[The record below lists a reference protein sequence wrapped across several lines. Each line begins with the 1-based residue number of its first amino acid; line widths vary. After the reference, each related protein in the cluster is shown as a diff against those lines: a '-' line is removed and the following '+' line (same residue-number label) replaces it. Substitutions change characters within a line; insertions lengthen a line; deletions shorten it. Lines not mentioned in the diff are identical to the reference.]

1 MESKKN
7 KALLEKYLDG
17 NTSLSEEKYLSDYFK
32 STQIIPENW
41 ESYRIFFG
49 YFYHAKTVQFH
60 ISTKRKFIVF
70 KPWMAGAVLIAVVLS
85 IQLNTLSGQKPIIKN
100 DIEVEL
106 AFQQFK
112 TNMKMVSNQ
121 LNRGTEKVAYLNYW
135 NLTSQKILSK

>member
-17 NTSLSEEKYLSDYFK
+17 KTSLSEEKYLSNYFK

-41 ESYRIFFG
+41 ESYRMFFG
-49 YFYHAKTVQFH
+49 YFHHAKTVQFH
-60 ISTKRKFIVF
+60 VSTKRKFIVF
-70 KPWMAGAVLIAVVLS
+70 KPWMAAAALIAVVLS

-100 DIEVEL
+100 NIEVEL

>member
-17 NTSLSEEKYLSDYFK
+17 KTSLSEEKYLSNYFK

-41 ESYRIFFG
+41 EFYRMFFG
-49 YFYHAKTVQFH
+49 YFDHAKTVQFPV
-60 ISTKRKFIVF
+60 SAKRKFIVF
-70 KPWMAGAVLIAVVLS
+70 KPWMAAAALIAVVLS
-85 IQLNTLSGQKPIIKN
+85 IQLNTLSEQKPIIKN
-100 DIEVEL
+100 NAEVEL

-121 LNRGTEKVAYLNYW
+121 LNKGTEKVIYLNYW
-135 NLTSQKILSK
+135 NLTSQKILNK

>member
-7 KALLEKYLDG
+7 KALLEKYLEG
-17 NTSLSEEKYLSDYFK
+17 KTSLSEEKYLSNYFK

-49 YFYHAKTVQFH
+49 YFDHTKIVQFPV
-60 ISTKRKFIVF
+60 STKRKYIFF
-70 KPWMAGAVLIAVVLS
+70 TPWMAAAALIAVVLS
-85 IQLNTLSGQKPIIKN
+85 IQLNTLSDQKLIIKN
-100 DIEVEL
+100 NTEVEL

-121 LNRGTEKVAYLNYW
+121 LNKGTEKVTYLNYW
-135 NLTSQKILSK
+135 NLTSQKILNK

>member
-17 NTSLSEEKYLSDYFK
+17 KTSLSEEKYLSDYFK

-41 ESYRIFFG
+41 ESYRMFFG
-49 YFYHAKTVQFH
+49 YFDHAKTVQFPV
-60 ISTKRKFIVF
+60 SAKRKFIFF
-70 KPWMAGAVLIAVVLS
+70 KPWMAAAALIAVVLS
-85 IQLNTLSGQKPIIKN
+85 IQLNTLSEQKPIIKN
-100 DIEVEL
+100 NAEVEL

>member
-17 NTSLSEEKYLSDYFK
+17 KTTLSEEKYLSNYFK

-41 ESYRIFFG
+41 ESYRMLFR
-49 YFYHAKTVQFH
+49 YFDHAKTVQFPV
-60 ISTKRKFIVF
+60 STKRKFIFF
-70 KPWMAGAVLIAVVLS
+70 KPWMAAAALIAVVLS
-85 IQLNTLSGQKPIIKN
+85 IQLNTLSDQKLIIKN
-100 DIEVEL
+100 SAEVEL

-121 LNRGTEKVAYLNYW
+121 LNKGTEKVTYLNYW
-135 NLTSQKILSK
+135 NLTSQKILNK